1 MSEIKVLLL
10 RGVNVGGANR
20 LGMPEF
26 RDMLGELGLGSVQT
40 HIQTGNVVFLD
51 PENGDVTQKIAA
63 AMRPRFGFAPAMFLY
78 SLADYLKILAANPY
92 KTQGKA
98 DGAAVH
104 IYFLDAP
111 ATGLDLAALRA
122 LSVPGESITQTDAAI
137 YLLAPDGV
145 GRSSLAA
152 RLGLTIGVTTT
163 ARNQRSCEAIAAMAQ
178 SITT

>member
-26 RDMLGELGLGSVQT
+26 RDMLGELGFTSVQT
-40 HIQTGNVVFLD
+40 HIQSGNVVFLD
-51 PENGDVTQKIAA
+51 PGTGDVVEKIAA

-78 SLADYLKILAANPY
+78 SLPDYLKILAANPY
-92 KTQGKA
+92 KSQGEA

-104 IYFLDAP
+104 IHFLAAP
-111 ATGLDLAALRA
+111 AVGLDLAALRA
-122 LSVPGESITQTDAAI
+122 FSVAGEEISQTDAAI

-145 GRSSLAA
+145 GRSVLATKLA
-152 RLGLTIGVTTT
+152 TKIAVPMT
-163 ARNQRSCEAIAAMAQ
+163 ARNHRSAEAIAALAQ
-178 SITT
+178 AITI